1 MHEGMCNAQN
11 GEAQVHVTRKEGEQC
26 VIDFIP
32 DSYLANFSQSGMFKM
47 DEKKLKSLDSSA
59 IISHGGHKYVTKS
72 IFKRKCKMIE
82 DIQNHP
88 FLNFLSQVIGA
99 VFAVLICCLLLT
111 CCKYKK
117 VSAQYEQIK
126 QVDSSNPTVVDRNA
140 PNDDESSRPQRRRKP
155 DPETFGK
162 RSAEEINDKNM
173 RADTELELGELDVD
187 FA

>member
-1 MHEGMCNAQN
+1 
-11 GEAQVHVTRKEGEQC
+11 
-26 VIDFIP
+26 
-32 DSYLANFSQSGMFKM
+32 
-47 DEKKLKSLDSSA
+47 
-59 IISHGGHKYVTKS
+59 
-72 IFKRKCKMIE
+72 MIE

-111 CCKYKK
+111 CCKYQK

-140 PNDDESSRPQRRRKP
+140 PNDDEASRPQRRRKP